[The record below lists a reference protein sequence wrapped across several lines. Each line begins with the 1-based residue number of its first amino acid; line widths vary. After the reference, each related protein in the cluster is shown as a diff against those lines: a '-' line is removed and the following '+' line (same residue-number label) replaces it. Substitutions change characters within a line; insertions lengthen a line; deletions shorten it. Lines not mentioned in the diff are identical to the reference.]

1 MHYIVMLALAILIL
15 YVLVSNHWWLWINF
29 GALGN
34 RTPLKKMLKKYYKK
48 VPPQEIHFKLKK
60 EHDNF
65 CDIIIDIDWNKILYN
80 RASFISVAT
89 QKFENCSYLE
99 IGCDDN
105 ICFNSIPVID
115 KIGVDPDRGGNIKDT
130 SDNFFKN
137 NKKFFDVIF
146 IDGLHIYEQCRKD
159 VINSLKVLNKNGFI
173 FLHDLTPRNW
183 AEENVPRL
191 KNTLWT
197 GNIWKVAL
205 ELSKT
210 KGVDFF
216 VINADMGIGV
226 LKKKEENIIYYDDF
240 ENLKNLK
247 FKDFLNLN
255 ENIKYIDPKEA
266 FKLILLWIFWT
277 R

>member
-1 MHYIVMLALAILIL
+1 
-15 YVLVSNHWWLWINF
+15 
-29 GALGN
+29 
-34 RTPLKKMLKKYYKK
+34 MLKKYYRK
-48 VPPQEIHFKLKK
+48 VNNQEIHLKLK
-60 EHDNF
+60 EQYDNF
-65 CDIIIDIDWNKILYN
+65 CDTIIHINWDKILYN
-80 RASFISVAT
+80 RISFISAAT
-89 QKFENCSYLE
+89 QKFKNCRYLE
-99 IGCDDN
+99 IGCDNN
-105 ICFNSIPVID
+105 ICFKSIPVIN
-115 KIGVDPDRGGNIKDT
+115 KIGVDPDRGGNVKDT

-137 NKKFFDVIF
+137 NKNEFDIIF

-159 VINSLKVLNKNGFI
+159 IINSLKVLNKNGFI

-266 FKLILLWIFWT
+266 FKLILL
-277 R
+277 

>member
-29 GALGN
+29 GAPGN
-34 RTPLKKMLKKYYKK
+34 RTPLKKMLKKYYKT

-137 NKKFFDVIF
+137 NKKIFDVIF

-173 FLHDLTPRNW
+173 FLFIT
-183 AEENVPRL
+183 
-191 KNTLWT
+191 
-197 GNIWKVAL
+197 
-205 ELSKT
+205 
-210 KGVDFF
+210 F
-216 VINADMGIGV
+216 
-226 LKKKEENIIYYDDF
+226 Y
-240 ENLKNLK
+240 
-247 FKDFLNLN
+247 
-255 ENIKYIDPKEA
+255 
-266 FKLILLWIFWT
+266 LIT
-277 R
+277 CRV

>member
-1 MHYIVMLALAILIL
+1 
-15 YVLVSNHWWLWINF
+15 
-29 GALGN
+29 
-34 RTPLKKMLKKYYKK
+34 MLKKYYKK
-48 VPPQEIHFKLKK
+48 VPLQEIHLKLKK

-80 RASFISVAT
+80 RVSFISVAT

-99 IGCDDN
+99 IGCDNN

-137 NKKFFDVIF
+137 NKKIFDVIF
-146 IDGLHIYEQCRKD
+146 IDGLHVYDQCRRD
-159 VINSLKVLNKNGFI
+159 VINSLKFLNGGGFI
-173 FLHDLTPRNW
+173 FIHDLIPRNYM
-183 AEENVPRL
+183 EENVPKL
-191 KNTLWT
+191 GEPWC
-197 GNIWKVAL
+197 GDVWKVAQ

-210 KGVDFF
+210 KGIDFF
-216 VINADMGIGV
+216 VIKADHGV
-226 LKKKEENIIYYDDF
+226 GMLKKKKRDVAYYDDYK
-240 ENLKNLK
+240 NLKNLK

-266 FKLILLWIFWT
+266 FKLILL
-277 R
+277 